1 MRSPDRHPPPSG
13 ALATA
18 ARLVTARPW
27 ATVVAAGVLTAAA
40 LVAALQL
47 KPATGVQDMLAD
59 DQPSAIA
66 FGKMVDRYALVDDLV
81 LIAELPE
88 ASTEPT
94 DQPPSSA
101 TRAPHGVGVERL
113 IGFARLLERGLN
125 NEPLVASVRYRPAAD
140 ARAFV
145 EEVVVPRG
153 WDYLDPAGRD
163 RLTRRLTRDAM
174 DDQFAQNAAMLAAP
188 GPAAGRLAREL
199 IRDPLRLRDFLAGR
213 GGDGKTSG
221 FRTLPGVDANVSAD
235 GRAVLINIA
244 GVKPAS
250 DLDFTADFMPQ
261 IRRAVQLVQMMDSEH
276 PPLDVLYT
284 GAYAI
289 AEHSAGQ
296 TRADMIASCTGSVIL
311 LIGGF
316 LLVYRH
322 PLAFPVLLL
331 PVYMAIVWAFGLYA
345 VSAGH
350 LTPVTAVTGAV
361 LAGLGIDYC
370 VHYVAAHELERRR
383 AFRGAGLDDR
393 DPGDAANGLRRVATL
408 RAVAH
413 VGPAIVAAAL
423 TTVLGFGAV
432 MLSHVRALREF
443 AALGVVGLIAALIT
457 ALFVLPPLLLALG
470 RTPFAR
476 GGLSATRFSI
486 APAVG
491 AVARAPRAWLAFTVL
506 LVLAAAA
513 TLGVA
518 AARDA
523 APLRFDRDLHAL
535 HPRPHPALD
544 AQAHLAE
551 RFGAAPNGLTLLV
564 ESDTPD
570 NMLALA
576 HAVQRRFAGERLQA
590 LGLSGVT
597 GPAALLPD
605 PARANDVRPDPARV
619 VADLQAAA
627 DAAGFRAGAFDDYA
641 GFLTDLLTPKRPPT
655 FADVRRYPSIA
666 NLVLPKV
673 RSDEEPEP
681 SQGLVLATLR
691 KPWADADERDHVI
704 ETVRDELADLNAGPD
719 SAVLSG
725 ISVLGYDTQQ
735 AIAGG
740 LGRLL
745 ALSGGAVLLWLLI
758 FFRRPGDV
766 LLALSPAAGG
776 LTLMLAVVWLTGG
789 SFNLINLIAVPLLV
803 GIGVDD
809 GIFLTALYRRAR
821 RVGESAA
828 LLRDDLAASAHAIGM
843 TSATTALAF
852 GSLYFT
858 HVPAIK
864 SLGLMV
870 GVGVGGALLVSVC
883 GLVPLLVLLFG
894 TNQSAE
900 RKAQSANQTQAS
912 SKKR

>member
-1 MRSPDRHPPPSG
+1 MPSPVSPHPDGPAPRGPLAAVSG
-13 ALATA
+13 LT
-18 ARLVTARPW
+18 LARPW
-27 ATVVAAGVLTAAA
+27 LMVVAAVALTAAA
-40 LVAALQL
+40 LAAALQL
-47 KPATGVQDMLAD
+47 EPATGVQDMLAD

-81 LIAELPE
+81 VIAELPG
-88 ASTEPT
+88 EPLWA
-94 DQPPSSA
+94 DRPDPA
-101 TRAPHGVGVERL
+101 GVDRL
-113 IGFARLLERGLN
+113 IAFARELDRRLAN
-125 NEPLVASVRYRPAAD
+125 DPVAAGVRYRPAAD

-153 WDYLDPAGRD
+153 WDYLDPSGRE
-163 RLTRRLTRDAM
+163 RLRQRLTRDAM
-174 DDQFAQNAAMLAAP
+174 DGQFDQNAAMLAAP

-199 IRDPLRLRDFLAGR
+199 IRDPLRLREFLADR
-213 GGDGKTSG
+213 GGRTKEGG

-235 GRAVLINIA
+235 GRAILIHIA
-244 GVKPAS
+244 GARPAS
-250 DLDFTADFMPQ
+250 DLEFTADFMPR
-261 IRRAVQLVQMMDSEH
+261 IRDAVARVQTLGTIR
-276 PPLDVLYT
+276 PPLEVSYT

-296 TRADMIASCTGSVIL
+296 TRADMVASCTASVAL
-311 LIGGF
+311 LVGCF

-383 AFRGAGLDDR
+383 AFAAAGVADR
-393 DPGDAANGLRRVATL
+393 DPGDAANGLRHAATL

-413 VGPAIVAAAL
+413 VGPAIAAAAL

-432 MLSHVRALREF
+432 MLSEVRALREF
-443 AALGVVGLIAALIT
+443 AALGVVGLIAALAT

-470 RTPFAR
+470 RTRWAR

-486 APAVG
+486 APAVT
-491 AVARAPRAWLAFTVL
+491 AVARQPRAWLTLTTL

-513 TLGVA
+513 TLGAA
-518 AARDA
+518 AARNA

-544 AQAHLAE
+544 AQDHLAD
-551 RFGAAPNGLTLLV
+551 RFGAAPHGLTLLV
-564 ESDTPD
+564 ESDTPQ
-570 NMLALA
+570 NMLRLA
-576 HAVQRRFAGERLQA
+576 HAVQRRFAGERMRA
-590 LGLSGVT
+590 LGLRGVT

-605 PARANDVRPDPARV
+605 PARADDVRPDPARV
-619 VADLQAAA
+619 VADLRAAA

-655 FADVRRYPSIA
+655 FADVRRYPALA

-673 RSDEEPEP
+673 RAGEGFEPT
-681 SQGLVLATLR
+681 QGLVLATLR
-691 KPWADADERDHVI
+691 KPWADADDRDRVI
-704 ETVRDELADLNAGPD
+704 EAVRDELSDLNAPPGRPAD
-719 SAVLSG
+719 SVVLSG

-745 ALSGGAVLLWLLI
+745 ALSGGAVLVWLLV

-776 LTLMLAVVWLTGG
+776 LTLMLAVVWLAGG

-821 RVGESAA
+821 RTEESAA
-828 LLRDDLAASAHAIGM
+828 RLREDLAASAHAIAM

-870 GVGVGGALLVSVC
+870 GAGVAGAFFVSVC